1 MGMDASQIK
10 EMVRQEVEMV
20 FNDKMIQSIVKHEV
34 EERIARI
41 VWDSEGRVVDMLV
54 QKIVFR
60 ELKELLDKIMPEEKV
75 RKIVQEK
82 INAFDIPYRVRNRV
96 DEVLEQ
102 MPDEV
107 FKQKVDEAVQLAV
120 KEVAEHAKQVIERYT
135 REEVDKIFQG
145 RIGVGIDIV
154 VGSIQDLRRRLDYL
168 EQELA
173 RRNLIPPVSTPRQ

>member
-1 MGMDASQIK
+1 MGMDAQQIQQ
-10 EMVRQEVEMV
+10 MVREEVERV

-41 VWDSEGRVVDMLV
+41 VWDSETRVVDMLV

-60 ELKELLDKIMPEEKV
+60 NLNELLDKELPEEKA

-82 INAFDIPYRVRNRV
+82 IKAYDIPYQVRNRL
-96 DEVLEQ
+96 DKVLGE

-107 FKQKVDEAVQLAV
+107 FKQKVDEAVQKAV

-145 RIGVGIDIV
+145 RIGVGIDII

-173 RRNLIPPVSTPRQ
+173 RRNIFPPTSTHR